1 MEAAPG
7 TAGPV
12 RFGRFELD
20 MRARELRS
28 GTLVVRLQDQPF
40 EILCTM
46 LERPGDV
53 VTREELR
60 RRLWPVG
67 TYVDFEHSLNAAVKR
82 LRAALG
88 DDAENQSFVE
98 TLPRRGY
105 RFIASLSAAAV
116 DHGGARTSA
125 SRGKTRVAVLPF
137 RDLGDE
143 RHEYFADG
151 LTEELI
157 AQLGG
162 VGRNQIAVV
171 ARWSSMVFKNTGLRI
186 RDIGE
191 ALRADYLLEG
201 SVRREGERIR
211 VTAHLVAAAD
221 EVQLWSESYDR
232 HMTDVLA
239 VQSDVAARI
248 ARSLAAELMPA
259 EIHRVA
265 PACDPAAYQ
274 TYLKGRYYW
283 NKRADEGLDQAL
295 AYYADTLAVA
305 PAYGPAH
312 AAMARARLSQAEYY
326 RDVPIR
332 ALRAAQASAAR
343 ALEIDDRLYEAHI
356 ALADARRML
365 DWDWDGSSDAYRLA
379 ISLNPSFEN
388 AHRGYAHVLSVLGR
402 HEQAIRAAERA
413 CELDPL
419 CLAVGTAAA
428 WITYAAGDY
437 DASIQLSR
445 NTLDMD
451 PEFTPVRRMLGAA
464 YLMAGQPEAG
474 IAEFESALEAGGEDP
489 VLLAWLAHAR
499 AVTGSVRQAESWL
512 ARIGVLGKDRYV
524 SGYHLA
530 VALVGLGRIDDAF
543 AALDTA
549 WLDRDPALARI
560 VVEPRLAPL
569 RSDRRFAALL
579 DRVKLSPA
587 SVRA

>member
-60 RRLWPVG
+60 RRLWPDG

-88 DDAENQSFVE
+88 DDAENPSFVE

-295 AYYADTLAVA
+295 ASRWLSRRRMGRPTPPWREPGCRRPSITATCRSARSA
-305 PAYGPAH
+305 PLRRLPPGRWRSTIGCTRRTSRWPMRGACSTGIG
-312 AAMARARLSQAEYY
+312 MARAT
-326 RDVPIR
+326 PI
-332 ALRAAQASAAR
+332 
-343 ALEIDDRLYEAHI
+343 
-356 ALADARRML
+356 
-365 DWDWDGSSDAYRLA
+365 GS
-379 ISLNPSFEN
+379 PS
-388 AHRGYAHVLSVLGR
+388 H
-402 HEQAIRAAERA
+402 
-413 CELDPL
+413 
-419 CLAVGTAAA
+419 
-428 WITYAAGDY
+428 
-437 DASIQLSR
+437 
-445 NTLDMD
+445 
-451 PEFTPVRRMLGAA
+451 
-464 YLMAGQPEAG
+464 
-474 IAEFESALEAGGEDP
+474 
-489 VLLAWLAHAR
+489 
-499 AVTGSVRQAESWL
+499 
-512 ARIGVLGKDRYV
+512 
-524 SGYHLA
+524 
-530 VALVGLGRIDDAF
+530 
-543 AALDTA
+543 
-549 WLDRDPALARI
+549 
-560 VVEPRLAPL
+560 
-569 RSDRRFAALL
+569 
-579 DRVKLSPA
+579 
-587 SVRA
+587 